1 VKKNFILLLSFF
13 FFSLSFANAEIFP
26 QKRDIGFIN
35 YQSVNFSYPTKRPT
49 QPELSQLLSNK
60 DVELFKLALDKADA
74 YKWDRVIGIQSNIKN
89 ETARDTLEWL
99 KYYNGAN
106 NLTFTNYLDYIDQN
120 NDWPEIEKIK
130 IKSESKISF
139 KENHQLI
146 INHFKKIKPKT
157 GWGNIYY
164 GNALLNNGEIE
175 KGKKYIIQGYTDGS
189 FSRKEQSQILKN
201 FKTILEENH
210 HKKRIEQ
217 LLWNGKYRTAS
228 RLVKYVNKDYQK
240 LFEARIGLISFAG
253 GVDDLIKKVPDQL
266 KSDPGLVYDR
276 IHWRI
281 KKRKYDSAL
290 NLLLEINN
298 TDSSKLVRPDKFWGK
313 KNFLIRKLIDR
324 HEYNTAY
331 KLSINHGLKE
341 NKDIAEAEWM
351 AGWISLTFLENP
363 ESAYLHFKE
372 IWDVSSRPIS
382 KARAAYWMGNSL
394 DALGKTDDAQKEY
407 LKASK
412 YSLTFYGQLAA
423 SKLNNKILFSPK
435 LTSKENTSS
444 EKQEISNSVYLAISL
459 LNEFDK
465 SKLVK
470 KFIWDLADRENLNT
484 ATKSVRIA
492 NELGRKDF
500 AVQAG
505 KILYYNH
512 VLLDP
517 LSFPEVER
525 PKFDKIIFPPQ
536 SLIHSVTRQES
547 QFDPQA
553 GSYAGAKG
561 LMQLMPYTAKRV
573 SKGLKLEYTKSKLT
587 EDPKYNVI
595 LGSAYLDKLLSNYNG
610 SYILSL
616 AAYNAGE
623 SRVSRWIKKYG
634 DPRKDDIT
642 SEDWIELIPFKE
654 TRNYVQRVMENI
666 QVYEFIEND
675 LLPVEYTLNLNLNRA
690 YTGGKTV
697 IKPTKKQI

>member
-1 VKKNFILLLSFF
+1 M
-13 FFSLSFANAEIFP
+13 
-26 QKRDIGFIN
+26 
-35 YQSVNFSYPTKRPT
+35 
-49 QPELSQLLSNK
+49 
-60 DVELFKLALDKADA
+60 
-74 YKWDRVIGIQSNIKN
+74 
-89 ETARDTLEWL
+89 
-99 KYYNGAN
+99 
-106 NLTFTNYLDYIDQN
+106 
-120 NDWPEIEKIK
+120 
-130 IKSESKISF
+130 
-139 KENHQLI
+139 
-146 INHFKKIKPKT
+146 
-157 GWGNIYY
+157 IY
-164 GNALLNNGEIE
+164 
-175 KGKKYIIQGYTDGS
+175 
-189 FSRKEQSQILKN
+189 
-201 FKTILEENH
+201 
-210 HKKRIEQ
+210 
-217 LLWNGKYRTAS
+217 
-228 RLVKYVNKDYQK
+228 V
-240 LFEARIGLISFAG
+240 
-253 GVDDLIKKVPDQL
+253 
-266 KSDPGLVYDR
+266 
-276 IHWRI
+276 
-281 KKRKYDSAL
+281 
-290 NLLLEINN
+290 
-298 TDSSKLVRPDKFWGK
+298 
-313 KNFLIRKLIDR
+313 
-324 HEYNTAY
+324 
-331 KLSINHGLKE
+331 KE

-351 AGWISLTFLENP
+351 AGWISLTFLDNP

-423 SKLNNKILFSPK
+423 SKLNKKILFSPK
-435 LTSKENTSS
+435 LTSKENISS

-470 KFIWDLADRENLNT
+470 KFIWDLADRENLHT

-492 NELGRKDF
+492 NRLGRNDF

-634 DPRKDDIT
+634 APRKDDIT
-642 SEDWIELIPFKE
+642 SEDWVELIPFKE

-690 YTGGKTV
+690 YTCLLYTS
-697 IKPTKKQI
+697 PSPRD

>member
-1 VKKNFILLLSFF
+1 ML
-13 FFSLSFANAEIFP
+13 
-26 QKRDIGFIN
+26 R
-35 YQSVNFSYPTKRPT
+35 T
-49 QPELSQLLSNK
+49 
-60 DVELFKLALDKADA
+60 
-74 YKWDRVIGIQSNIKN
+74 IKN
-89 ETARDTLEWL
+89 EITEELRELQSDVIFIKDAKNRIRNFQSILAERVKSYFNHKQERRDLLPIPACNEQTDKALRYGE
-99 KYYNGAN
+99 
-106 NLTFTNYLDYIDQN
+106 TVR
-120 NDWPEIEKIK
+120 KIK
-130 IKSESKISF
+130 TPHDSF
-139 KENHQLI
+139 ATTHLPRVDSFDNFFDE
-146 INHFKKIKPKT
+146 
-157 GWGNIYY
+157 
-164 GNALLNNGEIE
+164 
-175 KGKKYIIQGYTDGS
+175 S
-189 FSRKEQSQILKN
+189 FSKE
-201 FKTILEENH
+201 TLEENH

-228 RLVKYVNKDYQK
+228 RLIKYVNKDYQK

-324 HEYNTAY
+324 HDYNTAY

-435 LTSKENTSS
+435 LASKENTSS

-470 KFIWDLADRENLNT
+470 KFIWDLADREN
-484 ATKSVRIA
+484 
-492 NELGRKDF
+492 
-500 AVQAG
+500 
-505 KILYYNH
+505 
-512 VLLDP
+512 
-517 LSFPEVER
+517 
-525 PKFDKIIFPPQ
+525 
-536 SLIHSVTRQES
+536 
-547 QFDPQA
+547 
-553 GSYAGAKG
+553 
-561 LMQLMPYTAKRV
+561 
-573 SKGLKLEYTKSKLT
+573 
-587 EDPKYNVI
+587 
-595 LGSAYLDKLLSNYNG
+595 
-610 SYILSL
+610 
-616 AAYNAGE
+616 
-623 SRVSRWIKKYG
+623 
-634 DPRKDDIT
+634 
-642 SEDWIELIPFKE
+642 
-654 TRNYVQRVMENI
+654 
-666 QVYEFIEND
+666 
-675 LLPVEYTLNLNLNRA
+675 
-690 YTGGKTV
+690 
-697 IKPTKKQI
+697 